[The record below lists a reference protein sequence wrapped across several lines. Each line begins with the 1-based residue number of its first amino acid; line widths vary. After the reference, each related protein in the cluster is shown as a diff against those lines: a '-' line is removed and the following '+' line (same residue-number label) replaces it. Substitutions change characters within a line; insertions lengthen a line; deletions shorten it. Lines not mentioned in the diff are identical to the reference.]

1 MCGRFVLA
9 VNPEQLTLE
18 FGLERAPEFAANYNV
33 APTQNVLAVT
43 NEQPDTAVELR
54 WGLVPSWAKDLS
66 IGAKMINAR
75 AETISEK
82 PAFRTAFKRRR
93 CLIPANGFYEWHK
106 NEDGTKT
113 PMYIHLDDR
122 DIFAFAGLWEVH
134 RSDEGEV
141 LRTCT
146 IITTNANIF
155 MESIHDRMP
164 VILHR
169 EDYATWLTP
178 GEADPGM
185 LKSLLLPYDEAAMA
199 AYPVSKAVNRAGYSS
214 PELIQPLAS

>member
-33 APTQNVLAVT
+33 APTQNVLAIT
-43 NEQPDTAVELR
+43 NEQPDAAVELR

-66 IGAKMINAR
+66 MGAKMINAR
-75 AETISEK
+75 AETIGEK

-113 PMYIHLDDR
+113 PMYIHLNDR
-122 DIFAFAGLWEVH
+122 DIFAFAGLWEVR

-146 IITTNANIF
+146 IITTNANTF

>member
-122 DIFAFAGLWEVH
+122 DIFAFAGLWEVR

-146 IITTNANIF
+146 IITTNANTF

>member
-33 APTQNVLAVT
+33 APTQNVLAIT

-122 DIFAFAGLWEVH
+122 EIFAFAGLWEVR

-146 IITTNANIF
+146 IITTNANTF

-169 EDYATWLTP
+169 DDYATWLTP
-178 GEADPGM
+178 GEADAGM

>member
-18 FGLERAPEFAANYNV
+18 FGLERASEIASNYNV
-33 APTQNVLAVT
+33 APTQNVLAIT
-43 NEQPDTAVELR
+43 NEEPDAAVALR

-113 PMYIHLDDR
+113 PMYIHLSDR
-122 DIFAFAGLWEVH
+122 EIFAFAGLWEVR
-134 RSDEGEV
+134 RSDAGEV

-146 IITTNANIF
+146 IITTNANTF

-169 EDYATWLTP
+169 DDYAAWLTP
-178 GEADPGM
+178 GDADPGL
-185 LKSLLLPYDEAAMA
+185 LKSLLLPYDAEAMT